1 MSLFQGLN
9 RAGVAILMVT
19 HDAEVARFATRTLRF
34 RDGRLVS
41 DTTQVPR
48 DAAQALL
55 ELQADAPRERV
66 A

>member
-1 MSLFQGLN
+1 MALFQGLN

-41 DTTQVPR
+41 DTEQVPQ
-48 DAAQALL
+48 DAGQALL
-55 ELQADAPRERV
+55 DLPSDAPRDR
-66 A
+66 AA